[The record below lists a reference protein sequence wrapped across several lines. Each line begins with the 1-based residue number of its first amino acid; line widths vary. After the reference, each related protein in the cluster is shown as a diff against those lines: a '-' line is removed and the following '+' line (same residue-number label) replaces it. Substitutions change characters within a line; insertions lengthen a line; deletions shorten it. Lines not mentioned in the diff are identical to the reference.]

1 MSIKAIL
8 FDLDNTLID
17 FMEMKRKAT
26 RAAAEAMVRAGLEA
40 DEEELAGDL
49 FDFYLDYDIE
59 ADDAFQKFLES
70 RYGRIDYRVL
80 AAAINAYLKEKAL
93 SLTPYP
99 GVPETLNKL
108 RAQGYK
114 LGIVSNGR
122 RLKAAMRLNAAGLDG
137 FFNVV
142 IGWEDT
148 GKKKPEP
155 EPFLMAAQKLGVE
168 PGECMMVGDWPEKD
182 LAGAQAV
189 GMKTCWAKYGSR
201 FEGVGADIFLD
212 DFSEIS
218 GAVGIL
224 CASS

>member
-17 FMEMKRKAT
+17 FMHMKREAT
-26 RAAAEAMVRAGLEA
+26 RAAAKAMVAAGLEA
-40 DEEELAGDL
+40 DEEELAADL

-59 ADDAFQKFLES
+59 ADDAFQRFLES

-80 AAAINAYLKEKAL
+80 AAAINAYLREKAVNL
-93 SLTPYP
+93 KPYP
-99 GVPETLNKL
+99 GVPETLERLKC
-108 RAQGYK
+108 QGYK
-114 LGIVSNGR
+114 LAIVSNGR

-137 FFNVV
+137 FFDVV
-142 IGWEDT
+142 VCQEDT

-155 EPFLMAAQKLGVE
+155 EPFLLALEKLGVE

-182 LAGAQAV
+182 LAGAKAI

-201 FEGVGADIFLD
+201 FETTVT
-212 DFSEIS
+212 DFYITEFYQLIDL
-218 GAVGIL
+218 IDL
-224 CASS
+224 